1 MSTRVVGRR
10 GSESPPRVPSAW
22 QSPVVALLH
31 CVGGWGEAAAAPG
44 RGCAGSLRATLLC
57 RAGSG
62 RGKQKCC
69 SVGLL
74 LFLTPISSVWGS
86 VCAELGAGG
95 SGTLSTWSPRQ
106 QLWGRMGD
114 WSLPISSLGEE
125 VVAQLCELLD
135 TASRGWRKLAEVAGA
150 EKRFKCSEEELE
162 MCSLKV
168 LEPLGS
174 PTQSLL
180 QLLAE
185 RECSLRYLRGCLHR
199 MGHTQACQLL
209 SSAVHDVIRITV
221 QPESQAVAEGT
232 RVSLTCWA
240 TGPPGLTY
248 QWFCGKQEVPG
259 ATAPELMV
267 DTAAAPGLPQWYICR
282 VSCGAAFAFSRWAHI
297 QVERSHSPKS
307 ASGYCPSM
315 AGLQILQQ
323 PQPCRLAEGDPLVL
337 ECRALG
343 NPPPQYQWYRNRRP
357 VEGARAPR
365 LQVQLV
371 TTAERG
377 TYSCRVF
384 NLFHELWSQEVD
396 VEIGPRLFASGAPWQ
411 EGDGGRC
418 RWWHCPIAVLGA
430 VATISLFADS
440 PEPGSPDQL
449 YATDKVALL
458 VGNMHYMHH
467 KDLRAPMV
475 DVHALSA
482 LLRQLDFKVVSLLD
496 LRRDEMQM
504 AVNEFLL
511 LLDKGVYGLLYY
523 AGHGYENFGTSFM
536 VPIDAPGSYT
546 SAHCLCVQHVLQRMQ
561 QRRTGLNIFLLDMC
575 RKRNLNDDILPQVGA
590 LEVTANIVFGY
601 ATWVPSHAPSL
612 LWGQQ
617 DTTPWAGAGMG
628 SSSDISALLALH
640 FSLMYG
646 YAVTPWHRSGLPGML
661 SSMGLEMLVA
671 APTSRQHPGLRAPM
685 LTWIAGIWVEDVP
698 SQWDSC
704 STGEASS
711 TLTHPSHPHRCAD
724 AEAYELS
731 QGELS
736 NGVFVTFLKR
746 WLLEDEK
753 ITVLLDKVAEDM
765 GTLELTRGR
774 QALELRSNLSERRA
788 LTDPIRSLGRAE
800 TSARNLQWAK
810 AHVLPESR
818 HLHFDCGVTVQL
830 GFAAEFS
837 NIMIIYTRILA
848 APGDITECVAKLTDL
863 PEELDVDLKYTN
875 RECPEEL
882 GSPLVPTWSL
892 ACPSCCLYSR
902 LCGLQRLR
910 ELTFTVCLQFRYRGV
925 ADFVEELRAVSVGR
939 PLIAKLNL
947 SPRDPGTPPAS
958 GGSGSPLSVSP
969 PSSWGNSPEENLSPE
984 VHGSHGV

>member
-1 MSTRVVGRR
+1 
-10 GSESPPRVPSAW
+10 
-22 QSPVVALLH
+22 
-31 CVGGWGEAAAAPG
+31 
-44 RGCAGSLRATLLC
+44 
-57 RAGSG
+57 
-62 RGKQKCC
+62 
-69 SVGLL
+69 
-74 LFLTPISSVWGS
+74 
-86 VCAELGAGG
+86 
-95 SGTLSTWSPRQ
+95 
-106 QLWGRMGD
+106 MGD
-114 WSLPISSLGEE
+114 WTLPIGSLGEE

-135 TASRGWRKLAEVAGA
+135 TAGRGWRKLAEVAGA

-185 RECSLRYLRGCLHR
+185 RECTLWYLRGCLLR
-199 MGHTQACQLL
+199 MGHTRAFQVL
-209 SSAVHDVIRITV
+209 SGAVHNVIRITV
-221 QPESQAVAEGT
+221 QPESQVVAEGT
-232 RVSLTCWA
+232 RVSLSCWA
-240 TGPPGLTY
+240 TGPSGLTY

-259 ATAPELMV
+259 ATAPELLV
-267 DTAAAPGLPQWYICR
+267 DTAALPGLPQWFICR

-297 QVERSHSPKS
+297 QVKRSHSPES
-307 ASGYCPSM
+307 GSGYCPNM
-315 AGLQILQQ
+315 VGLQILQQ
-323 PQPCRLAEGDPLVL
+323 PRPCCLAEGDPLVL
-337 ECRALG
+337 ECRAQG
-343 NPPPQYQWYRNRRP
+343 NPPPQYQWFRNRRP
-357 VEGARAPR
+357 VEGARDPR

-411 EGDGGRC
+411 DGVG
-418 RWWHCPIAVLGA
+418 
-430 VATISLFADS
+430 DS
-440 PEPGSPDQL
+440 PEPGSSDQL

-458 VGNMHYMHH
+458 LGNMHYMHH
-467 KDLRAPMV
+467 KHLRAPMV
-475 DVHALSA
+475 DVHALGA
-482 LLRQLDFKVVSLLD
+482 LLQQLDFKVVSLLD

-504 AVNEFLL
+504 AVDEFLL

-575 RKRNLNDDILPQVGA
+575 RKRNLNDDVVPQVGA

-601 ATWVPSHAPSL
+601 AT
-612 LWGQQ
+612 
-617 DTTPWAGAGMG
+617 
-628 SSSDISALLALH
+628 
-640 FSLMYG
+640 
-646 YAVTPWHRSGLPGML
+646 
-661 SSMGLEMLVA
+661 
-671 APTSRQHPGLRAPM
+671 
-685 LTWIAGIWVEDVP
+685 
-698 SQWDSC
+698 
-704 STGEASS
+704 
-711 TLTHPSHPHRCAD
+711 CAD

-731 QGELS
+731 QDELS

-788 LTDPIRSLGRAE
+788 LTDPICSSGRAE
-800 TSARNLQWAK
+800 SSARNLQWAK

-818 HLHFDCGVTVQL
+818 QLRFDCGVTVQL

-837 NIMIIYTRILA
+837 NIMIIYTRVLA
-848 APGDITECVAKLTDL
+848 APGHIAECVARLTDL
-863 PEELDVDLKYTN
+863 PEELDVDLKCIN
-875 RECPEEL
+875 RESPEEL
-882 GSPLVPTWSL
+882 GSPLVPTWSVT
-892 ACPSCCLYSR
+892 CPSCCLYSR

-910 ELTFTVCLQFRYRGV
+910 QELTFTVCLQLRYRGG
-925 ADFVEELRAVSVGR
+925 ADFVEEQQVVSVGR
-939 PLIAKLNL
+939 PLISKLNL
-947 SPRDPGTPPAS
+947 SPRDPSTAPAS
-958 GGSGSPLSVSP
+958 GGSGSPLSASP
-969 PSSWGNSPEENLSPE
+969 PDSWGNSPDVNLSPE
-984 VHGSHGV
+984 VPGSHGV